1 MPPARIQKATAHS
14 QLAFAWLLTLAAFF
28 VMALP
33 SVAAPLRIA
42 TWNLREPAATA
53 TNDPSQKTADAR
65 IQDAAVALGRLD
77 PDVIIL
83 QQVRDWQMCQQVV
96 QALQPAAYSVQV
108 CSSFRDARTGT
119 AGRQQIAILSKRKAY
134 FSWSEPWRAEGQP
147 IAGGFTF
154 AALRLGKQRI
164 GLFAVQLGDTALTFG
179 TTNDVEKIAQARE
192 ACLQQ
197 WVRELGSFKQ
207 WVTNRIEAVVVAGG
221 LNDLPGEERPL
232 PHPPGEIEFAR
243 KLMSAPLQSPT
254 LLPDAA
260 TSSVG
265 TNYVFARLNPDAD
278 SLTGVILD
286 RCPAACDVEL
296 TLEKPSPAVV
306 ARNDSAPS
314 MTEPPHVPQVNSSH
328 PAGAARES
336 AKSAAGTP
344 AILPNRPVQTGQAV
358 APRTNRKWLAGIGAV
373 IILCLAAL
381 WMLRGRRSRRRPQP
395 AGRTL
400 IGLGTD
406 TGNGNGNARQISGTV
421 IITTQSVT
429 GSADII
435 PARPIVRIE
444 SETEQWRRRALAAEE
459 RADKHADAM
468 RRGLMPQMRRWLK
481 EKLTRKLIADRSEL
495 LETQQ
500 TAALKAMAV
509 DERLSK
515 IESQIQQQNAVY
527 QRRID
532 ELIREL
538 AAAKEENREL
548 IRAKIAQVKFEMEAA
563 RTRALQQAKD

>member
-1 MPPARIQKATAHS
+1 MFHPQFSFLCLAILLLLGHPAA
-14 QLAFAWLLTLAAFF
+14 
-28 VMALP
+28 
-33 SVAAPLRIA
+33 AAPLRIA
-42 TWNLREPAATA
+42 TWNLREPAASA
-53 TNDPSQKTADAR
+53 TNDPSLKSADGR
-65 IQDAAVALGRLD
+65 IQDAAVTLGRLD

-108 CSSFRDARTGT
+108 CSSFRDVRTGA

-147 IAGGFTF
+147 ISGGFTF

-179 TTNDVEKIAQARE
+179 TNNEVEKIAQARE
-192 ACLQQ
+192 ACMQQ

-207 WVTNRIEAVVVAGG
+207 WVTNRIEAVVVTGG
-221 LNDLPGEERPL
+221 LNDLPGEEGTL
-232 PHPPGEIEFAR
+232 PHAPGEIEFAR
-243 KLMSAPLQSPT
+243 TLMGAPLQNPT
-254 LLPDAA
+254 LLPNA
-260 TSSVG
+260 TASGAG

-286 RCPAACDVEL
+286 RCPATCDVEL
-296 TLEKPSPAVV
+296 TLEKQSPVVV
-306 ARNDSAPS
+306 ARNESA
-314 MTEPPHVPQVNSSH
+314 TDPPHAPQANSSH
-328 PAGAARES
+328 PTGAAPEPV
-336 AKSAAGTP
+336 KSANGTP
-344 AILPNRPVQTGQAV
+344 ATPPNPAVQTGQAV
-358 APRTNRKWLAGIGAV
+358 APWTNPKWLAGVGAV
-373 IILCLAAL
+373 FILCLAAL
-381 WMLRGRRSRRRPQP
+381 WMLRGRRSRPQP

-406 TGNGNGNARQISGTV
+406 TENGSGNTRQSSGTV
-421 IITTQSVT
+421 VITTQSVT

-435 PARPIVRIE
+435 PTRPIVHIE

-459 RADKHADAM
+459 RADKHAEAM

-527 QRRID
+527 QRRIE
-532 ELIREL
+532 ELTREL
-538 AAAKEENREL
+538 VAAKEENREL
-548 IRAKIAQVKFEMEAA
+548 IRAKIAQVKSEMEAA
-563 RTRALQQAKD
+563 RARALQQVKD

>member
-53 TNDPSQKTADAR
+53 TSDPSQKNADAR

-232 PHPPGEIEFAR
+232 PHPPGEIEFVR

-265 TNYVFARLNPDAD
+265 TNYVLARLNPDAD

-286 RCPAACDVEL
+286 RCPATCDLEL
-296 TLEKPSPAVV
+296 TLEKQTSAVV
-306 ARNDSAPS
+306 ARGLTGPAVTETPRAPPLSAGQP
-314 MTEPPHVPQVNSSH
+314 
-328 PAGAARES
+328 AARV
-336 AKSAAGTP
+336 AAAPDAMKGATGKP
-344 AILPNRPVQTGQAV
+344 APPSNPSVQTGQAV
-358 APRTNRKWLAGIGAV
+358 PPSMNSKWLAGIGAAVALV
-373 IILCLAAL
+373 IAAL
-381 WMLRGRRSRRRPQP
+381 WMLSERKSLPQP
-395 AGRTL
+395 ARQTL
-400 IGLGTD
+400 ISLGTD
-406 TGNGNGNARQISGTV
+406 TGRDNRGQSGGTV
-421 IITTQSVT
+421 VITAQSVT
-429 GSADII
+429 GSTAEVI
-435 PARPIVRIE
+435 PARPIVHIE
-444 SETEQWRRRALAAEE
+444 SESEQWRRRALAAEE
-459 RADKHADAM
+459 RADKHAEAM

-481 EKLTRKLIADRSEL
+481 EKLTRKLIEDRKDL

-500 TAALKAMAV
+500 VAALKAIAV
-509 DERLSK
+509 DERLSR

-527 QRRID
+527 ERRIE
-532 ELIREL
+532 ELTREL

-548 IRAKIAQVKFEMEAA
+548 IRAKIAQVKSEMEAA
-563 RTRALQQAKD
+563 RARALQQK